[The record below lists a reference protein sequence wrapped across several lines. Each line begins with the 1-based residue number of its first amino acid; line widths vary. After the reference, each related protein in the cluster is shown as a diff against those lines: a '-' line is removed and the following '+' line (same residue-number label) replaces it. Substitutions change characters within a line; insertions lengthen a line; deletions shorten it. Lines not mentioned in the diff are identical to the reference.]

1 MNLKITSLLLACVLA
16 TFLATPV
23 HAVPV
28 LTEEAP
34 ITCPDQGAFA
44 QDLVLTAVDRPA
56 LAGDI
61 SLTTAADITVLADA
75 HIQIADI
82 EFGCTSAEETYALR
96 TVDLTAQL
104 PAANYASLVE
114 CCGGGG
120 WSSPI
125 ISQRAT
131 NYLVAS
137 FALLLIGLG
146 IWRQHRLKR
155 HHRHG
160 VVA

>member
-23 HAVPV
+23 QAVPV

-34 ITCPDQGAFA
+34 ISPPDQGTFA
-44 QDLVLTAVDRPA
+44 QDLVLAAVDHPA
-56 LAGDI
+56 LSGAI
-61 SLTTAADITVLADA
+61 SLTTATDVTVLADA
-75 HIQIADI
+75 HLRIADI
-82 EFGCTSAEETYALR
+82 EFDCTGEEEAYALR
-96 TVDLTAQL
+96 TADLTAQL
-104 PAANYASLVE
+104 PAANYASLGE

-146 IWRQHRLKR
+146 IWRQHRLQR